1 MTSVQC
7 RVAYSLYAAGRLVDH
22 PSEGASQPRPV
33 ISGSIEGDIVDDSVA
48 LAIWGAFRT
57 DPSGSWVSGL

>member
-7 RVAYSLYAAGRLVDH
+7 RVAYPLYAAGRLVDH
-22 PSEGASQPRPV
+22 PSEGASQPRPI

-57 DPSGSWVSGL
+57 DPSGSWESGL